1 MHGTER
7 KPWRE
12 IERDGGLKPMRR
24 KHIHFATRLP
34 DKMPPLHPDFQSWSR
49 PKEQAVDK
57 VISGMR
63 DTSTIAIWVDVKK
76 SLAGGVKWWRS
87 ENDVVLTEGVGEPKM
102 LGFEWIKWVEVRGEG
117 KILYGEKVETANVR
131 EMEMRMDQLGV
142 GKGGG
147 EGEGV
152 SHGRAPA
159 EKTPREK
166 VGGAKVLQEEE
177 ANGKEKLETAAAVKD
192 DWDD

>member
-1 MHGTER
+1 
-7 KPWRE
+7 
-12 IERDGGLKPMRR
+12 MRR

-34 DKMPPLHPDFQSWSR
+34 DKLGPLDLDFQSRSR

-76 SLAGGVKWWRS
+76 SLEDGVKWWRS

-142 GKGGG
+142 GKGGREG

-152 SHGRAPA
+152 GVSHDKAPA

-192 DWDD
+192 NWDD